1 MPEEHTDFSDMRL
14 TTTAILGATAL
25 ALAGV
30 IHRVDEKPASGKR
43 AAELAKVL
51 VRFEPEAIDE
61 IVVERGVA
69 KVVMKKSNGAWFF
82 TEPEQDRVDATLVL
96 ALLDRLNH
104 LGIVEDLEA
113 AGETPDPTPLGITGD
128 QSIRVTLSG
137 AGGEGIAPVKE
148 SLILGVE
155 APRTGS
161 LYARRETGD
170 PGTFVVD
177 GNPRPW
183 IESPLEAMRDRRLLS
198 APVGAVVQVVI
209 RQASGEMALQRRIT
223 PPQQDWALASPLV
236 SWADRE
242 AMDELLTSLGSL
254 QIEEVV
260 KGAAAAEEIPN
271 PLPEGA
277 AVFQVQVYGIPQPLT
292 LYLHE
297 VGKAEDGR
305 PLLEAR
311 ASDRPAVYRL
321 KSDFL
326 TRMPKSP
333 NDLRD
338 RTLARLA
345 PEYIESI
352 KIQSRLDPLVDLRA
366 ERSGPNVSWRVVIGN
381 KLVPANTGEIGALV
395 NAVNEAAIQKFVSD
409 EPTDLVQYGLVPPQ
423 RRLLFQMKFPGQPQA
438 DGTVGPPREMI
449 RTLNLGWKE
458 GEEQR
463 LYANFEGEPSVYE
476 LDPTFLN
483 LIATHPVKWKS
494 LNVLTFNPIHLVSI
508 TREKPGD
515 ENLKLDYFYREDRWE
530 ASRSGGDVTA
540 SLDIPSARRLR
551 DRLGSLTAEGW
562 YLTLGPAY
570 EALEKPSVVFT
581 IVTKEL
587 DRATND
593 STDTTHV
600 LRIAPFSDRLYFG
613 RFDGS
618 PDVFFLNEDTY
629 KGLMM
634 PVTTSRLPN

>member
-1 MPEEHTDFSDMRL
+1 MRL
-14 TTTAILGATAL
+14 VTTAILGATAL

-30 IHRVDEKPASGKR
+30 IHRIDEKPSSGKR
-43 AAELAKVL
+43 AAELANVL
-51 VRFEPEAIDE
+51 VRFEPDAVDQI
-61 IVVERGVA
+61 IVERGVA
-69 KVVMKKSNGAWFF
+69 KVVLSKTNGSWFF
-82 TEPEQDRVDATLVL
+82 TEPEEDRVDATLAL

-104 LGIVEDLEA
+104 LGIVEGLEA
-113 AGETPDPTPLGITGD
+113 GGEAVDPTPLGVAGD
-128 QSIRVTLSG
+128 QAIRVTLSCP
-137 AGGEGIAPVKE
+137 GGEGRAKVNETIV
-148 SLILGVE
+148 LGVE

-161 LYARRETGD
+161 IYARREGAD

-209 RQASGEMALQRRIT
+209 RQASGEMSLQRRLT
-223 PPQQDWALASPLV
+223 PPQQDWALAAPLV

-242 AMDELLTSLGSL
+242 AMDRLLTSLGSL

-260 KGAAAAEEIPN
+260 KGASAAEAIPS
-271 PLPEGA
+271 PLPAGA
-277 AVFQVQVYGIPQPLT
+277 VVFQVQVYGIPQPLT

-326 TRMPKSP
+326 ASLPKSP

-338 RTLARLA
+338 RTLARL
-345 PEYIESI
+345 PIENIESI

-381 KLVPANTGEIGALV
+381 KLVPANGGEVNGLV
-395 NAVNEAAIQKFVSD
+395 TAVNEAAIQQFVSD
-409 EPTDLVQYGLVPPQ
+409 DATDLVQYGLVPPQ
-423 RRLLFQMKFPGQPQA
+423 RRLLFQMKFPGQAQA
-438 DGTVGPPREMI
+438 DGSVGAARELI

-463 LYANFEGEPSVYE
+463 LYANFEGEPHVYE

-483 LIATHPVKWKS
+483 LVASHPVKWKS

-508 TREKPGD
+508 TREKPEQ
-515 ENLKLDYFYREDRWE
+515 ENLKLVYFYREDRWE

-540 SLDIPSARRLR
+540 SLDIASARRLR
-551 DRLGSLTAEGW
+551 DRIGSLTASGW

-570 EALEKPSVVFT
+570 DALEKPSVVFT

-593 STDTTHV
+593 STETTHV
-600 LRIAPFSDRLYFG
+600 LRVAPFSTDLYFG

-618 PDVFFLNEDTY
+618 PDVFFLDENTY